1 MRNNTRT
8 FNKDKFKSKKVA
20 KFEVRY
26 KDGTYRMVEPAA
38 HETVFFKEN
47 FDNIY
52 ISIRRDINEITSVTE
67 HIKFFKNDLSCYFYA
82 ELPYTKKEMEN
93 GEE

>member
-26 KDGTYRMVEPAA
+26 KDGTYRTVEPMA

-52 ISIRRDINEITSVTE
+52 ISIRRDINETTSVTE

-82 ELPYTKKEMEN
+82 ELPCTKKEIEN